1 LSSIAPS
8 EVTLFVNYIIKLY
21 HIIEM
26 TRFIIIR
33 LVQTVIALLGI
44 SIVIFI
50 LVRASGDPTMLFR
63 TSMSTE
69 EDIARIRTNLGLDK
83 PVYEQYWI
91 FLSSALQGDLGE
103 SLVKD
108 RPVTEMIWER
118 LPNTLKLAVSSFLIS
133 MIVAFLLG
141 VLGAT
146 RRDTFLDNGVK
157 FIAILGQALPGFWVA
172 IMAIMVF
179 SVYWQVLPP
188 YGTGGPSHYVLPVV
202 TMAFFLLP
210 GMMRLVRSSMLDV
223 LDSEYIKLARI
234 KGLPEGVV
242 IWKHALRNSL
252 IAPLTVAGMVFA
264 MLITGAVITE
274 QVFAWPGVGRLTI
287 EALVSRDFPVV
298 QGITLMVAVVVL
310 LINLL
315 VDITYAYVDPRIRY
329 QQM

>member
-69 EDIARIRTNLGLDK
+69 EDIARIRANLGLDK

-91 FLSSALQGDLGE
+91 FLSNALQGDLGE

-310 LINLL
+310 VINLL
-315 VDITYAYVDPRIRY
+315 VDITYAYIDPRIRY